1 MKIKK
6 GISTIIFLFA
16 VVTMCFSLGQFC
28 TANKSSA
35 SVIKST
41 DTQASSKKSLSPVTY
56 NGEEMYVAKATFYDY
71 YSDSQVGTTSTPLEI
86 TDAQDTSKN
95 TFSLFNKKLF
105 QIMKYGD
112 STLSPAKYPMYQGRA
127 GIFSDMSTICKSN
140 DETFNTSNNYWVG
153 ANSPQGEASATQGLV
168 DSKLLYTAD
177 GESHLT
183 QSNPDNGKSANVPF
197 FDKDFLTKNKFDNS
211 ELTLGSVKE
220 NVSFPFRRV
229 IKNNT
234 TYYEFYSNNDTVRF
248 NNNGQLDYVGYNK
261 KDQQVLDT
269 HKNPSF
275 FPYNTSSESGSNK
288 LNYGHGLKIEIPFM
302 ISKNGKINGKD
313 IEFEFSGDDD
323 VWVFIDGQ
331 LALDIGGSHGEITGK
346 INFAKQTSTVSL
358 VKNNAV
364 AFSQHSLASFKSNK
378 VDINGQ
384 ELAGRTKD
392 LETPFSDA
400 LKEAIKDTTKE
411 HTLTFFYME
420 RGMDIANLKLNF
432 NLPEPSK
439 LNISNT
445 ISTEGVSDTFKEETL
460 KVANK
465 DEFVYDVADKT
476 EKKAA
481 TINLKNTESIL
492 FVNEFNEDDVM
503 LVQERTLTNANRK
516 LTDLYST
523 NWLLKDFEKDIN
535 KAKGLI
541 VTDNRCDSKSYFKLA
556 NTKNNTVPIITAA
569 YTNTPKVGEF
579 SLLCRVDDAYKK
591 VNSKYADKEFKYT
604 VKYSK
609 VFGGDSAEKLYS
621 GKYTVYHTDDT
632 SEEKIT
638 TDGTITLKPDEKA
651 LITGI
656 SVNTVLK
663 VTANIEEDFKLSEI
677 STTTQFKC
685 DDTSAT
691 AEGTINYN
699 ANIVE
704 FTATDVASNKETVI
718 KKIPTETTKKQ
729 EPTEKLEKVQVKE
742 TKNASELD
750 DSPKTADYTNAST
763 WIIYA
768 GVAFII
774 AITSLVI
781 GSSKR
786 KY

>member
-16 VVTMCFSLGQFC
+16 VVIMCFSLGQFC
-28 TANKSSA
+28 TANRSSA

-41 DTQASSKKSLSPVTY
+41 DNQARSKKSLSPVTY
-56 NGEEMYVAKATFYDY
+56 NDEEMYVAKATFYDY

-86 TDAQDTSKN
+86 TDAQDYSKN

-105 QIMKYGD
+105 QLMKYGD
-112 STLSPAKYPMYQGRA
+112 ATLSPAKYPMYQGRA

-140 DETFNTSNNYWVG
+140 DETFNTSTNYWVG
-153 ANSPQGEASATQGLV
+153 ANSPQGKASATQGLV

-183 QSNPDNGKSANVPF
+183 QSNPNNGKSANVPF

-248 NNNGQLDYVGYNK
+248 NNNGQLDYVGHNK

-288 LNYGHGLKIEIPFM
+288 LNYGHGLKIEIPF
-302 ISKNGKINGKD
+302 IINKNGKINGKD

-346 INFAKQTSTVSL
+346 INFAKQTSTISL

-364 AFSQHSLASFKSNK
+364 AFSQHSLVSFNSNK
-378 VDINGQ
+378 VNINGQ
-384 ELAGRTKD
+384 ELTGRTKD
-392 LETPFSDA
+392 LETPFSAA

-445 ISTEGVSDTFKEETL
+445 ISTKGVSDTFKEETL

-492 FVNEFNEDDVM
+492 FVNEFTENDVM
-503 LVQERTLTNANRK
+503 LVQERTLTNTERK

-556 NTKNNTVPIITAA
+556 NTKRNTVPVLTAA

-579 SLLCRVDDAYKK
+579 TLLCKVDDAYKQ
-591 VNSKYADKEFKYT
+591 VNSEYTNKEFKYT

-609 VFGGDSAEKLYS
+609 VFGGDSAETLYN
-621 GKYTVYHTDDT
+621 GKYTVYHTDNT

-651 LITGI
+651 VISGI
-656 SVNTVLK
+656 SVKTVLK
-663 VTANIEEDFKLSEI
+663 VTANIEADFKLSEI

-685 DDTSAT
+685 DDASAT

-718 KKIPTETTKKQ
+718 KKIATETTKKQ
-729 EPTEKLEKVQVKE
+729 EPTQKLEKVQIKE

-750 DSPKTADYTNAST
+750 DSPKTDDYANAST

-768 GVAFII
+768 VVAFII